1 MKKVL
6 IVIGLVMAFTTPTAA
21 LADNGAKPIDYSS
34 GTELGNN
41 DKEKDNNCTE
51 NSTEKD
57 NHDTDQ
63 GRICDNGARP
73 K

>member
-6 IVIGLVMAFTTPTAA
+6 IVIGLVMALTIPTAA

-34 GTELGNN
+34 GTELENN
-41 DKEKDNNCTE
+41 DKERDNNCTE
-51 NSTEKD
+51 NSTEKH
-57 NHDTDQ
+57 NHDTEQ

>member
-6 IVIGLVMAFTTPTAA
+6 IVIGLVMAFITPTAA

-41 DKEKDNNCTE
+41 GTEKDNNCTE
-51 NSTEKD
+51 SKTEQE
-57 NHDTDQ
+57 NNGTDQ
-63 GRICDNGARP
+63 GSICDNGARP

>member
-6 IVIGLVMAFTTPTAA
+6 IVIGLVMAFTAPTAA

-34 GTELGNN
+34 GTGLGSN

-57 NHDTDQ
+57 NHGTDQ